1 MSMAPGSAPDAGP
14 HTDPKK
20 LVQDAP
26 KKGTSLWQ
34 DAWRRLRKNHM
45 AMLGLGVVVVMGLL
59 STFAP
64 WLAPFDATYG
74 ETWIGA
80 TPPRHE
86 HPDVLNRNFLAVGHP
101 PTHIRPGYERAR
113 TITFEVDETQET
125 EYRVKVQRGKVTEIR
140 RVEGAIKIDRVD
152 ATSAGD
158 AIVEVREDGS
168 RADPVTG
175 VVIEAKEKLPDAFGE
190 RPRSFVMIVRHAE
203 RAKGPVLYTAHLEAG
218 VVTDITR
225 DGVGIDRLELE
236 GRNILKVDADGT
248 ERRHTHWLGTDLSG
262 RDLLSRILYGGRISL
277 LVGVIATIVSL
288 VIGVVYGAISG
299 YAGGKVD
306 DLLMAIVDILF
317 AIPYMFLVILLL
329 VNFGRDIK
337 VLFVALGAVQWLTM
351 ARIVRGQILSLKEK
365 EFVEAARMSGTG
377 PAGIL
382 FRHLVPNTLGV
393 VIVYTTLT
401 VPAVILQESFLAF
414 IGLAVEYEGQ
424 SLDSWGALV
433 KSGMDA
439 LGSEGERAW
448 LLLAP
453 SIAMALT
460 LFSLNF
466 LGDGLRDAL
475 DPQQRGRT

>member
-1 MSMAPGSAPDAGP
+1 MSTTPGSAPAAA
-14 HTDPKK
+14 DPSK
-20 LVQDAP
+20 LVADRP
-26 KKGTSLWQ
+26 KKGSSPWQ

-45 AMLGLGVVVVMGLL
+45 AMLGLCVVVVMGLL
-59 STFAP
+59 STLAP

-80 TPPRHE
+80 QPPRFD
-86 HPDVLNRNFLAVGHP
+86 HPDVLNRNFMAVGHP
-101 PTHIRPGYERAR
+101 LTHIRGGYEDAR

-125 EYRVKVQRGKVTEIR
+125 EYRVKVVRRHVREIR
-140 RVEGAIKIDRVD
+140 RVEGAIKIDRID

-158 AIVEVREDGS
+158 ALVEVLEDGS
-168 RADPVTG
+168 RAAPVNG
-175 VVIEAKEKLPDAFGE
+175 VVIETKGTLPEVFGE
-190 RPRSFVMIVRHAE
+190 RPSSFVLIVRHAQ
-203 RAKGPVLYTAHLEAG
+203 RATGPVLYTAHVQEG
-218 VVTDITR
+218 IVTDLTR
-225 DGVGIDRLELE
+225 DGVQIDRLDVE
-236 GRNILKVDADGT
+236 GRNILKVDVDGT
-248 ERRHTHWLGTDLSG
+248 ERRHSHWLGTDLSG

-277 LVGVIATIVSL
+277 LVGVIATVVSL
-288 VIGVVYGAISG
+288 VIGVVYGAVSG
-299 YAGGKVD
+299 YAGGKLD

-393 VIVYTTLT
+393 VVVYTTLT

-439 LGSEGERAW
+439 LGGDGERAW
-448 LLLAP
+448 LLVAP
-453 SIAMALT
+453 SLAMAVT

>member
-1 MSMAPGSAPDAGP
+1 VSGEHATAKSAPLG
-14 HTDPKK
+14 DPSK
-20 LVQDAP
+20 LVPDKP
-26 KKGTSLWQ
+26 KKGTSPWA
-34 DAWRRLRKNHM
+34 DALRRLRKNHM
-45 AMLGLGVVVVMGLL
+45 AMFGLIVVIVMGTL
-59 STFAP
+59 SVLAP
-64 WLAPFDATYG
+64 WLTPFDATYG

-80 TPPRHE
+80 QEPGFE
-86 HPDVLNRNFLAVGHP
+86 HPDALNRNFMAVGHP
-101 PTHIRPGYERAR
+101 ATHIRDGYEDAHL
-113 TITFEVDETQET
+113 ITFHVDETEET
-125 EYRVKVQRGKVTEIR
+125 EYRVKVVRKKVVEIQRKDGANKTER
-140 RVEGAIKIDRVD
+140 LD
-152 ATSAGD
+152 ASSAGD
-158 AIVEVREDGS
+158 SLIELLEDGS
-168 RADPVTG
+168 RAAPITG
-175 VVIEAKEKLPDAFGE
+175 VVLETKAKLPDAFGE
-190 RPRSFVMIVRHAE
+190 RPSSTILIIRHAQ
-203 RAKGPVLYTAHLEAG
+203 RAKGLVLYTASLQNG
-218 VVTDITR
+218 IVSSITR

-236 GRNILKVDADGT
+236 GRSIERVDADGV
-248 ERRHTHWLGTDLSG
+248 ERRHKHWLGTDLSG
-262 RDLLSRILYGGRISL
+262 RDMLSRILYGGRISL

-288 VIGVVYGAISG
+288 VIGVVYGAVSG
-299 YAGGKVD
+299 YAGGKID

-382 FRHLVPNTLGV
+382 FKHLVPNTLGV
-393 VIVYTTLT
+393 VVVYTTLT

-414 IGLAVEYEGQ
+414 IGLAVEYDGQ

-448 LLLAP
+448 LLVAP
-453 SIAMALT
+453 SLAMALT
-460 LFSLNF
+460 LFSLSF

>member
-1 MSMAPGSAPDAGP
+1 MSAPAETP
-14 HTDPKK
+14 PA
-20 LVQDAP
+20 AP

-34 DAWRRLRKNHM
+34 DAWRRLKKNHM
-45 AMLGLGVVVVMGLL
+45 AMFGLVVVVFMSALAVL
-59 STFAP
+59 AP

-74 ETWIGA
+74 ETWLGA
-80 TPPRHE
+80 QPPRFD

-101 PTHIRPGYERAR
+101 PTHIRPGYEDAR

-125 EYRVKVQRGKVTEIR
+125 EYRVRVQRRRVTEIR

-152 ATSAGD
+152 ATSPGD
-158 AIVEVREDGS
+158 VLVEVREDGS
-168 RADPVTG
+168 RGGPVTG
-175 VVIEAKEKLPDAFGE
+175 AVIETKAPLPEAFGE
-190 RPRSFVMIVRHAE
+190 RPASFVMIVRHAQ
-203 RAKGPVLYTAHLEAG
+203 RAKGPVLYTAHLENG
-218 VVTDITR
+218 VVLDLTR
-225 DGVGIDRLELE
+225 DGVGIDRMEVE
-236 GRNILKVDADGT
+236 GRSVRKVDVDGT

-329 VNFGRDIK
+329 VNFGRDITI
-337 VLFVALGAVQWLTM
+337 LFVALGAVQWLTM

-393 VIVYTTLT
+393 VVVYTTLT

-414 IGLAVEYEGQ
+414 IGLAVEYDGQ

-439 LGSEGERAW
+439 LGSDGERSW
-448 LLLAP
+448 LLVAP

>member
-1 MSMAPGSAPDAGP
+1 VSAEAAAAPP
-14 HTDPKK
+14 DPKA
-20 LVQDAP
+20 LVPEKA

-45 AMLGLGVVVVMGLL
+45 AMFGLVVVVVMGFL

-64 WLAPFDATYG
+64 WLAPFDATYA

-80 TPPRHE
+80 KPPGFTHV
-86 HPDVLNRNFLAVGHP
+86 DALDRNLLAVNKP
-101 PTHIRPGYERAR
+101 PTHIRKEYQEAH
-113 TITFEVDETQET
+113 TVTFTVDETQET
-125 EYRVKVQRGKVTEIR
+125 EFSINVQRGLVKDIR
-140 RVEGAIKIDRVD
+140 RVEGQIRIERLD
-152 ATSAGD
+152 ATTSGD
-158 AIVEVREDGS
+158 ALVELVGGGARGEAMHGVVVEVRRPLPAAFGPREDG
-168 RADPVTG
+168 R
-175 VVIEAKEKLPDAFGE
+175 I
-190 RPRSFVMIVRHAE
+190 IVRQAQ
-203 RAKGPVLYTAHLEAG
+203 RSDPVLYTATIIRG
-218 VVTDITR
+218 TVQQITR
-225 DGVGIDRLELE
+225 DGVDVDRMEVE
-236 GRNILKVDADGT
+236 GRHVLRVHADDEEQT
-248 ERRHTHWLGTDLSG
+248 HTHRLGTDLSG
-262 RDLLSRILYGGRISL
+262 RDLYSRLLYGGRISL
-277 LVGVIATIVSL
+277 LVGLVATLVSL
-288 VIGVVYGAISG
+288 LIGVVYGAVSG
-299 YAGGKVD
+299 YAGGKID

-329 VNFGRDIK
+329 VNFGRDITT
-337 VLFVALGAVQWLTM
+337 LFIALGAVQWLTM

-377 PAGIL
+377 PSGIL
-382 FRHLVPNTLGV
+382 FNHLIPNTLGLV
-393 VIVYTTLT
+393 VVYTTLT

-439 LGSEGERAW
+439 LGSDGERAW
-448 LLLAP
+448 LLVAP
-453 SIAMALT
+453 SFAMALT

>member
-1 MSMAPGSAPDAGP
+1 VSADPKPPAPG
-14 HTDPKK
+14 DPTK
-20 LVQDAP
+20 LVADKP

-34 DAWRRLRKNHM
+34 DALRRLRKNHM
-45 AMLGLGVVVVMGLL
+45 AMLGLVVVVVMCVVSML
-59 STFAP
+59 AP

-80 TPPRHE
+80 QAPGFE
-86 HPDVLNRNFLAVGHP
+86 HPDALNRNFLAVGHP
-101 PTHIRPGYERAR
+101 PTHIRGGYERAR
-113 TITFEVDETQET
+113 TITFQVDETQET
-125 EYRVKVQRGKVTEIR
+125 EYRVVVKRRKVTEIQR
-140 RVEGAIKIDRVD
+140 KDGAIKIDRLD
-152 ATSAGD
+152 ASTAGD
-158 AIVEVREDGS
+158 SIIEVLEDRTRRPAI
-168 RADPVTG
+168 TG
-175 VVIEAKEKLPDAFGE
+175 VVLETKAKLPEAFGAD
-190 RPRSFVMIVRHAE
+190 RPSSEVLIVCHAE
-203 RAKGPVLYTAHLEAG
+203 RAKGPVLYTASLENG
-218 VVTDITR
+218 VVSSITR

-236 GRNILKVDADGT
+236 GRNILKVDADGV
-248 ERRHTHWLGTDLSG
+248 ERRHSHWLGTDLSG
-262 RDLLSRILYGGRISL
+262 RDMLSRILYGGRISL
-277 LVGVIATIVSL
+277 LVGVVATIVSL

-299 YAGGKVD
+299 YAGGKLD

-317 AIPYMFLVILLL
+317 AIPFMFLVILLL
-329 VNFGRDIK
+329 VNFGRDITT
-337 VLFVALGAVQWLTM
+337 LFIALGAVQWLTM

-382 FRHLVPNTLGV
+382 FKHLVPNTLGV
-393 VIVYTTLT
+393 VVVYTTLT

-414 IGLAVEYEGQ
+414 IGLAVEYDGK

-439 LGSEGERAW
+439 LGSGGERAW
-448 LLLAP
+448 LLVAP
-453 SIAMALT
+453 SLAMAVT

>member
-1 MSMAPGSAPDAGP
+1 MSAGQEKAPAAPTA
-14 HTDPKK
+14 
-20 LVQDAP
+20 LQERP
-26 KKGTSLWQ
+26 KKGTSPWQ

-45 AMLGLGVVVVMGLL
+45 AMFGLFVVAVMGAL
-59 STFAP
+59 STLAP

-80 TPPRHE
+80 QAPRYE

-101 PTHIRPGYERAR
+101 PTHLREGYERAR
-113 TITFEVDETQET
+113 TIQFQVNETQET
-125 EYRVKVQRGKVTEIR
+125 EYSIKVQRKKVVEIR
-140 RVEGAIKIDRVD
+140 KVEGAIKLDRLD
-152 ATSAGD
+152 ASSAGD
-158 AIVEVREDGS
+158 VLVEMKPDGT
-168 RADPVTG
+168 RGEAFTG
-175 VVIEAKEKLPDAFGE
+175 VLIEAKQPLPAALGE
-190 RPRSFVMIVRHAE
+190 RPSSHVLIVRHAQ
-203 RAKGPVLYTAHLEAG
+203 RRNAPVLYTATLDGG
-218 VVTDITR
+218 VVASITR
-225 DGVGIDRLELE
+225 DGVGIDRLEVE
-236 GRNILKVDADGT
+236 GRDVLRVDSDGV
-248 ERRHTHWLGTDLSG
+248 ERRHVHWLGTDLSG

-288 VIGVVYGAISG
+288 VIGVVYGAVSG
-299 YAGGKVD
+299 YAGGRVD
-306 DLLMAIVDILF
+306 DILMAIVDILF

-329 VNFGRDIK
+329 VNFGRDIT

-365 EFVEAARMSGTG
+365 EFIEAARMSGTG

-382 FRHLVPNTLGV
+382 FRHLIPNTLGV
-393 VIVYTTLT
+393 VVVYTTLT

-414 IGLAVEYEGQ
+414 IGLAVEYEGR

-448 LLLAP
+448 LLIAP
-453 SIAMALT
+453 SFAMALT

>member
-1 MSMAPGSAPDAGP
+1 VSPASDRAPAQPAPPPA
-14 HTDPKK
+14 
-20 LVQDAP
+20 AAAS
-26 KKGTSLWQ
+26 KGTSLWQ

-45 AMLGLGVVVVMGLL
+45 AMFGLVVVVVMGAL

-64 WLAPFDATYG
+64 WIAPFDATYG
-74 ETWIGA
+74 ETWLNA
-80 TPPRHE
+80 KPPGFE
-86 HPDVLNRNFLAVGHP
+86 HPDVLTRNFLAKNKP
-101 PTHIRPGYERAR
+101 ATLIREGYQGAR

-125 EYRVKVQRGKVTEIR
+125 EYRVKVLRRKVVDIR
-140 RVEGAIKIDRVD
+140 RTEGAMKIERLD
-152 ATSAGD
+152 ATTPGD
-158 AIVEVREDGS
+158 AVVEVHADGT
-168 RADPVTG
+168 RGPRLERLL
-175 VVIEAKEKLPDAFGE
+175 IEAKQPLPEALGPRPSSCVLILRHLE
-190 RPRSFVMIVRHAE
+190 RS
-203 RAKGPVLYTAHLEAG
+203 KGPVLYTAHLQNG
-218 VVTDITR
+218 NVTDLTR
-225 DGVGIDRLELE
+225 NGVAIESFELE
-236 GRNILKVDADGT
+236 GRDILKVDADGV
-248 ERRHTHWLGTDLSG
+248 EQRHTHWLGTDLSG
-262 RDLLSRILYGGRISL
+262 RDLFSRLLFGGRISL

-288 VIGVVYGAISG
+288 LIGVVYGAVSG
-299 YAGGKVD
+299 YAGGKLD

-351 ARIVRGQILSLKEK
+351 ARIVRGQVLSLKEK

-382 FRHLVPNTLGV
+382 FHHLIPNTLGV

-414 IGLAVEYEGQ
+414 IGLAVEYEGR

-439 LGSEGERAW
+439 LGRDGERAW
-448 LLLAP
+448 LLIAP
-453 SIAMALT
+453 SLAMALT

>member
-1 MSMAPGSAPDAGP
+1 MTEPAAAPA
-14 HTDPKK
+14 DPKA
-20 LVQDAP
+20 LVSEKA

-34 DAWRRLRKNHM
+34 DAWRRLKKNHM
-45 AMLGLGVVVVMGLL
+45 AMFGLVVVVVMGFV

-64 WLAPFDATYG
+64 ALAPFDATYA

-80 TPPRHE
+80 QAPGFAHV
-86 HPDVLNRNFLAVGHP
+86 DALDRNLLAVGKA
-101 PTHIRPGYERAR
+101 PTHIRKEYQDAR
-113 TITFEVDETQET
+113 TVTFTVDETQET
-125 EYRVKVQRGKVTEIR
+125 EFSINVQRGLVKDIRRTQGQIRIERLDATTADDALVEVKEGGARGEPLRGVVVEIR
-140 RVEGAIKIDRVD
+140 RPLPAAFGQ
-152 ATSAGD
+152 
-158 AIVEVREDGS
+158 REDG
-168 RADPVTG
+168 RILVRQAQ
-175 VVIEAKEKLPDAFGE
+175 
-190 RPRSFVMIVRHAE
+190 RSD
-203 RAKGPVLYTAHLEAG
+203 PVLYTATIIRG
-218 VVTDITR
+218 TVQQITR
-225 DGVGIDRLELE
+225 DGVGVDRMEVE
-236 GRNILKVDADGT
+236 GRHVLKVHADDAEQT
-248 ERRHTHWLGTDLSG
+248 HTHWLGTDLAG
-262 RDLLSRILYGGRISL
+262 RDLLSRLLYGGRISL
-277 LVGVIATIVSL
+277 LVGIIATIVSL
-288 VIGVVYGAISG
+288 LIGVVYGAVSG

-365 EFVEAARMSGTG
+365 EFIEAARMSGTG
-377 PAGIL
+377 PSGIL
-382 FRHLVPNTLGV
+382 FNHLIPNTLGLV
-393 VIVYTTLT
+393 VVYTTLT

-439 LGSEGERAW
+439 LGSDGERAW
-448 LLLAP
+448 LLVAP
-453 SIAMALT
+453 SFAMALT